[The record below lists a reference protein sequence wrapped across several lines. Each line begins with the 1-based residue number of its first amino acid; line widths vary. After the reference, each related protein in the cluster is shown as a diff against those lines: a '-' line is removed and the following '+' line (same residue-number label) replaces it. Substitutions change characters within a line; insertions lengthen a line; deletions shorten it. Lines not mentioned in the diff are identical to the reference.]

1 MAGTCQAHLAAC
13 RRASTL
19 LGGTKQK
26 AGDACLTW
34 GTVQLLQRLAAALWC
49 HLCPLAEEGETDMT
63 CRAAPRRL
71 GQHWGGWWEL
81 KAQPQP
87 LSWQHA
93 LSGDSQDTFFFFLVV
108 VP

>member
-1 MAGTCQAHLAAC
+1 MAGTLQAGFTTC

-19 LGGTKQK
+19 LGGTGQK

-49 HLCPLAEEGETDMT
+49 HLCPLAEEGETDVT

-71 GQHWGGWWEL
+71 GPNW
-81 KAQPQP
+81 
-87 LSWQHA
+87 
-93 LSGDSQDTFFFFLVV
+93 
-108 VP
+108 